1 MKMNEAHIRTAR
13 STASPLTDPVMI
25 AALRHDMLR
34 FARLQLRDQAMA
46 EDAVQEAIEAAL
58 IGFARY
64 AGDAT
69 LKTWVFGILR
79 NKIVD
84 ILRRG
89 QKTVSLSSVLA
100 EDGDGDP
107 DAALDALF
115 RTNGHWQ
122 PSARPTDWAAPE
134 QALENKQFWAIFE
147 ACLEHLPEHIARVF
161 MMREML
167 GFDTAE
173 ICAEVGITTTNCH
186 VILHRARTN
195 LRICLQA
202 NWFAQG
208 GCRTC

>member
-1 MKMNEAHIRTAR
+1 MKMNEAHTRTER
-13 STASPLTDPVMI
+13 STASPLTDPVVL

-34 FARLQLRDQAMA
+34 FARLQLRDPAMA

-58 IGFARY
+58 IGLARY

-84 ILRRG
+84 TLRRG
-89 QKTVSLSSVLA
+89 QKTISLASIVGEG
-100 EDGDGDP
+100 EDDDP
-107 DAALDALF
+107 EAALDALF

-122 PSARPTDWAAPE
+122 ASTRPAAWAAPE

-147 ACLEHLPEHIARVF
+147 ACLDHLPEHIARVF

-173 ICAEVGITTTNCH
+173 ICTEVGITTTNCH

-195 LRICLQA
+195 LRACLESK
-202 NWFAQG
+202 WFSAG
-208 GCRTC
+208 ACRRC